1 MIRSA
6 GRDSTAARGLRQA
19 ASSLWHTQRVKRLV
33 RARLAM
39 DAMISV
45 VELPCLDPACP
56 DPATR
61 ITILGFDLT
70 RRSHVV
76 HRSASEI
83 TSADIDTILPGL
95 LAMHGD

>member
-1 MIRSA
+1 M
-6 GRDSTAARGLRQA
+6 
-19 ASSLWHTQRVKRLV
+19 V

-61 ITILGFDLT
+61 ITILGFDMM
-70 RRSHVV
+70 RRTFVV
-76 HRSASEI
+76 HRSAGEI
-83 TSADIDTILPGL
+83 TTADIDCILPSV
-95 LAMHGD
+95 